1 MINRN
6 NLKFGDEVM
15 GIYTEGYAR
24 PGIIVPMIIKK
35 VTKKYI
41 YATKKNDGSTNFK
54 FINDNTL
61 LYESL
66 LYSRTQKFYLFL
78 GTKEEATKYDRER
91 EEGECYYSENQD
103 FILSKLSKLPKRDLE
118 KIVDI
123 IKKHG

>member
-54 FINDNTL
+54 FINDNEL

-66 LYSRTQKFYLFL
+66 LYSRTQRFFLFL
-78 GTKEEATKYDRER
+78 GTEEEAVKYDRKR
-91 EEGECYYSENQD
+91 EESENYYSQKHD
-103 FILSKLSKLPKRDLE
+103 FILSRLSRLPKEDLE